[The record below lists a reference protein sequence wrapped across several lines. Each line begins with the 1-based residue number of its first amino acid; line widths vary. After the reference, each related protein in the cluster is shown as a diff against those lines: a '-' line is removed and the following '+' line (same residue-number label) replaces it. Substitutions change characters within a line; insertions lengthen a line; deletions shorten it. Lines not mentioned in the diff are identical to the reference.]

1 MALRTD
7 ATWLAWPALAL
18 ALPGR
23 WAGRWLTEHTP
34 IYLQQQRVTM
44 TTGSTRSAD
53 SVPAIGICICGIVV
67 ANCVCATVFVCVRLV
82 WAPYRRRLQRK
93 IKKKITT
100 TQHKKKITK
109 YVTRT
114 RQIFSEKKIKPATIT
129 KPQINIFF
137 SSDMEKKGNVQCGPR
152 SFSRRGGPMEV

>member
-7 ATWLAWPALAL
+7 ATWLACPGPGPAWEGGGEVTYRAYSN
-18 ALPGR
+18 
-23 WAGRWLTEHTP
+23 
-34 IYLQQQRVTM
+34 ICMYLQQQRVTM

-67 ANCVCATVFVCVRLV
+67 ANCVCATVFVCERLV

-93 IKKKITT
+93 IKKKITTT

-137 SSDMEKKGNVQCGPR
+137 SSDMKKKGNVQCAPSSR
-152 SFSRRGGPMEV
+152 SP